1 MASSSLSAPRTSPA
15 LAVRVARAGDDLAEH
30 HEIRHRVFVE
40 AQQVFAGDDRD
51 ARDDEPHTLHVV
63 GLVDG
68 LVGGAV
74 RLYPTDDRGRWKGD
88 RLAVLAE
95 YRLCRLG
102 AVLVDFAVHTAAER
116 GGQTMDAH
124 IQPANVAFFRQL
136 GWEPA
141 GPSVVFHGLVHQPM
155 SIDLRQPQSR

>member
-1 MASSSLSAPRTSPA
+1 MASSSLSAFRTKPA
-15 LAVRVARAGDDLAEH
+15 LAVRLARGSELAEH
-30 HEIRHRVFVE
+30 HEIRQRVFVE

-51 ARDDEPHTLHVV
+51 ARDEHADTLRAV

-68 LVGGAV
+68 HVGGAV
-74 RLYPTDDRGRWKGD
+74 RLYPTDALGRWKGD

-95 YRLCRLG
+95 YRLYRLG
-102 AVLVDFAVHTAAER
+102 AVLVDFAVQTAAGR

-136 GWEPA
+136 GWELA
-141 GPSVVFHGLVHQPM
+141 GPSVVFHELLHQPM
-155 SIDLRQPQSR
+155 SIDLTRVPCR